1 MKKELLLFA
10 SFLACIACKQTGG
23 TFNIQGNRQVFIT
36 EDTTSLIRNPCMG
49 WGLYD
54 DATGEVQQADA
65 YWAAQDEAATKYAS
79 FFYVR
84 WRWSDMEP
92 EEGKY
97 AWVHDENYR
106 KLIQGALDRG
116 LKLCFR
122 VFDNGQD
129 MIQPGTPDFV
139 RQAGAKG
146 YTVKGIGG
154 KDFWNPY
161 SDDPV
166 FQEKLTRFVEAF
178 AKEYDNP
185 DIVDFI
191 DGYNLGWWGEAHNV
205 VLQDETKREA
215 VLDWY
220 TALYASN
227 FKKIILTMC
236 LNQTGMGIPVEQRIV
251 FDGKG
256 YGIRRDGLG
265 SMWFG
270 ETERNFT
277 EQIYGERLLVGEACY
292 WGSSDDNSVSWINRD
307 TRFRLST
314 WRDVYDATYQD
325 AMNHHFNTLDL
336 REVPETQGWTGKAKD
351 LVESFMIKGGYRLYP
366 SKLSLPKQLKGGEEA
381 IIGHSWQNT
390 ANGYLPNN
398 MPNWNYKY
406 KPAFA
411 LIDANGEV
419 VRYWV
424 DEEAEPSD
432 WLVGKNYPYLLSIT
446 PEGIPAGKYQW
457 AAAIVDRT
465 KNDTPGIRLA
475 IKEARF
481 VNQWVLLASVSVK

>member
-1 MKKELLLFA
+1 
-10 SFLACIACKQTGG
+10 
-23 TFNIQGNRQVFIT
+23 
-36 EDTTSLIRNPCMG
+36 MG

-54 DATGEVQQADA
+54 DAVGEVQQADA
-65 YWAAQDEAATKYAS
+65 YWAAQDEAAKKYAS

-97 AWVHDENYR
+97 AWLYDENYK

-122 VFDNGQD
+122 IYDNGRDNLRQ
-129 MIQPGTPDFV
+129 GTPDFV

-146 YTVKGIGG
+146 YTVKGASG

-161 SDDPV
+161 SDDSV

-185 DIVDFI
+185 AVVDFI
-191 DGYNLGWWGEAHNV
+191 DGYNLGWWGESHHV
-205 VLQDETKREA
+205 VLQDKTKKET

-220 TALYASN
+220 TTLYASN
-227 FKKIILTMC
+227 FKKIIPIMC
-236 LNQTGMGIPVEQRIV
+236 LNQTGQGIPVEQRIV

-265 SMWFG
+265 SKWFH
-270 ETERNFT
+270 EVERNFA
-277 EQIYGERLLVGEACY
+277 EQVYGKILLVGEGCY
-292 WGSSDDNSVSWINRD
+292 WGNSDDSKVPAIAESQKED
-307 TRFRLST
+307 RFKLQT
-314 WRDVYDATYQD
+314 WRDIYDAACQD
-325 AMNHHFNTLDL
+325 AVNYHFNMLDL
-336 REVPETQGWTGKAKD
+336 REIPETQGWTGKAKD
-351 LVESFMIKGGYRLYP
+351 LVERFMIKGGYRLYP
-366 SKLSLPKQLKGGEEA
+366 SELSLPKQLKEGEEA

-390 ANGYLPNN
+390 GNGYLPNN
-398 MPNWNYKY
+398 MPNWGYKY

-411 LIDANGEV
+411 LIDVNGTV
-419 VRYWV
+419 VKYWI
-424 DEEAEPSD
+424 DEEAEPSG
-432 WLVGKNYPYLLSIT
+432 WLAGKDYPSRLSIR

-457 AAAIVDRT
+457 AVAIVDRT
-465 KNDTPGIRLA
+465 KNATPGIRLA
-475 IKEARF
+475 IKDARL
-481 VNQWVLLASVSVK
+481 VNQWALLASVTVK